1 MDPEVLRRLVNEKL
15 ADGRLPLNSIPRAW
29 GGPGNGG
36 DLRCVRD
43 DFTRLEFIM
52 EGISRAPG
60 KKPLQMHV
68 GCLHL
73 WDDERRRGS
82 QAFAPVRP

>member
-1 MDPEVLRRLVNEKL
+1 VVPAMAETCDVCETTV
-15 ADGRLPLNSIPRAW
+15 
-29 GGPGNGG
+29 
-36 DLRCVRD
+36 
-43 DFTRLEFIM
+43 TRLEFIM

>member
-1 MDPEVLRRLVNEKL
+1 
-15 ADGRLPLNSIPRAW
+15 
-29 GGPGNGG
+29 
-36 DLRCVRD
+36 
-43 DFTRLEFIM
+43 
-52 EGISRAPG
+52 
-60 KKPLQMHV
+60 MHV